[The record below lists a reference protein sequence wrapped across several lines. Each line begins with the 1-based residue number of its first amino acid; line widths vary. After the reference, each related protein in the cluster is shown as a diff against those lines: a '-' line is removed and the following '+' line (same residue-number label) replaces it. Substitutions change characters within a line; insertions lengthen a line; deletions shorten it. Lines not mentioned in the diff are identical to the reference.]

1 MSVRYEQAETLLN
14 AIGIYSVLSQY
25 DPLFV
30 GTLPIDV
37 DIPGSDVDV
46 ICDVSDHAAFAR
58 LLTENYGDQPG
69 FEVISP
75 ATENSYTVCRFSCVT
90 FDIEIY
96 GEDRPVRE
104 QNAWRHMEAERKLLL
119 VGGEDARLAIRSLKR
134 SGLKT
139 EPAFAEHFG
148 IGGNPYDALL
158 EVADLNVSE
167 ILSRFG

>member
-14 AIGIYSVLSQY
+14 AIGIYSVLSLY

-37 DIPGSDVDV
+37 DIPGSDIDV
-46 ICDVSDHAAFAR
+46 ICEVSDHTAFAR
-58 LLTENYGDQPG
+58 RLVENYGDQPA
-69 FEVISP
+69 FEVILP
-75 ATENSYTVCRFSCVT
+75 AEDKDYTVCRFSCLT

-96 GEDRPVRE
+96 GEDRPVRA

-119 VGGEDARLAIRSLKR
+119 VGGESARQAIRSLKR

-148 IGGNPYDALL
+148 IDGDPYEALL
-158 EVADLNVSE
+158 EVADLSLSE
-167 ILSRFG
+167 ILSRYG